1 MSPSER
7 SVAGAAIRAFIAL
20 DLYPAIKQAIAA
32 YLLPLRQLADGVSW
46 VKTWNLH
53 FTLKFLGDT
62 RPAQIPELAAVFG
75 EICGRYEPFR
85 GRISGSGVF
94 PNERKPNVLW
104 LGLETETG
112 KLNKLAREIDSACTG
127 FGFKAEN
134 RPFAPHLTIGRVRNG
149 EIGALI
155 KTMRDSPF
163 SSQETILNECILMKS
178 ELQPGGAIYR
188 PLHNFPFAR
197 ETG

>member
-1 MSPSER
+1 MISSER
-7 SVAGAAIRAFIAL
+7 STAGAAIRTFIAL
-20 DLYPAIKQAIAA
+20 DLDPAIKQAIAE
-32 YLLPLRQLADGVSW
+32 YLLPLRKLANGISW

-75 EICGRYEPFR
+75 EICGLNEPFR

-104 LGLETETG
+104 LGLETETDR
-112 KLNKLAREIDSACTG
+112 LNQLAREIDIASAG

-155 KTMRDSPF
+155 NTMRDRPF
-163 SSQETILNECILMKS
+163 SSQETILHECIWMKS
-178 ELQPGGAIYR
+178 ELQPGGAIYT
-188 PLHNFPFAR
+188 PLHKFPFAR